1 MRKHNTALAAAP
13 RRGYSGQGRSTSGY
27 QHNPYAVE
35 NHPYYA
41 HSMNDFLRDGEVTN
55 PALKF
60 VFDALPKDTRDKMVS
75 VAKANNLDLNNAAD
89 YPKAFELAK
98 NTITQATGGT
108 TTGATVKI
116 PIAMQPK
123 DKQMEEA
130 TKRGAFAL
138 GGALVLGGAA
148 FFLTPKLPGHGLI
161 TAGAAVVGFVGTAV
175 AFNIA
180 DPIDYGKL
188 LSGDAPQTTAN
199 TGTPAPE
206 QKK

>member
-1 MRKHNTALAAAP
+1 MRQHNTALAAAP
-13 RRGYSGQGRSTSGY
+13 RRGYSGQSRSGY
-27 QHNPYAVE
+27 QNNPYAQDYP
-35 NHPYYA
+35 PYYGN
-41 HSMNDFLRDGEVTN
+41 SMNDFLRDGEVTN
-55 PALKF
+55 PILKIG
-60 VFDALPKDTRDKMVS
+60 FDALPKDARDKLVS
-75 VAKANNLDLNNAAD
+75 VAKANNLDLNNVAD
-89 YPKAFELAK
+89 YPKALELAK

-188 LSGDAPQTTAN
+188 LSGDAPVAAASASTTD
-199 TGTPAPE
+199 
-206 QKK
+206 KK